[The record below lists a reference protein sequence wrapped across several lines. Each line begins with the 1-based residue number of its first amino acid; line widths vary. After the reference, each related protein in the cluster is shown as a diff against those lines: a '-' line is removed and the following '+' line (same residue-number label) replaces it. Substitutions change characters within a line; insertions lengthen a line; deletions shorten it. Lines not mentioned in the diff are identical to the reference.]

1 MDQDQIKVGD
11 VVRLEGET
19 KPRRVDAVT
28 LEGMLTLETLHTMTR
43 IVLWDIHVSQV
54 RRAGV
59 FR

>member
-1 MDQDQIKVGD
+1 MDQDEIKVGD

-28 LEGMLTLETLHTMTR
+28 SEGMLTLETLHTMTR

-54 RRAGV
+54 RRVGV